1 MDVNKVDVRKVIN
14 IILLEFIISSFGI
27 LAGYGYK
34 LYEENKKWD
43 MLMYPGIKIEGI
55 DVGGKSKEESINI
68 IGAKLSESVLRK
80 KSILKAKDKTF
91 EIENS
96 KIIDKFNIDEAV
108 SEALDFPKS
117 MNPLK
122 KHYLIKNGVQKEYT
136 IDVTYNK
143 TEINNLLMTIEKE
156 INKEPT
162 NASIIIDP
170 TDTKITYYEGK
181 DGIKVK
187 TAEFEN
193 SIKDSLVYNINESS
207 SIKIPTE
214 EVLPVITSDK
224 LENIN
229 SVISSFSTNYAESS
243 YQRSNNIKLAASFI
257 NGRILMPGETFSF
270 NDTVGERT
278 RERGFLEAPVIV
290 DNKVES
296 GFGGGICQ
304 VSSTLYNAVLLA
316 GMKATERTHHTLPS
330 AYVKLGLD
338 ATVDW
343 NNIDFKFKNTLE
355 YPILIDMS
363 ARNGILKVSLF
374 SNSEASKKK
383 YILTSDIYETI
394 NSGTTFVKDS
404 SLAIGSNKVI
414 QNSYNGFKV
423 KVIRNSYDNGS
434 MISSEVISNDYY
446 SPVNGVIKVGAK
458 GN

>member
-1 MDVNKVDVRKVIN
+1 MDVNKVDIRKVIN

-34 LYEENKKWD
+34 LNEENKKWD
-43 MLMYPGIKIEGI
+43 MLIYPGIKIEGI
-55 DVGGKSKEESINI
+55 DVGGKSKEESINL

-108 SEALDFPKS
+108 TEALDFPKR

-136 IDVTYNK
+136 INVTYNK
-143 TEINNLLMTIEKE
+143 IEINNLLKAIEKE
-156 INKEPT
+156 INKDPI
-162 NASIIIDP
+162 NASITIDP

-181 DGIKVK
+181 EGIKVK

-193 SIKDSLVYNINESS
+193 NIKDSLVYNTNEDL

-214 EVLPVITSDK
+214 EVMPAVTSDK

-229 SVISSFSTNYAESS
+229 SVISTFSTNYAESS

-355 YPILIDMS
+355 YPIVIDMS
-363 ARNGILKVSLF
+363 ASNGILKVSLF
-374 SNSEASKKK
+374 SNSEESKKK
-383 YILTSDIYETI
+383 YILKSNIYETI
-394 NSGTTFVKDS
+394 NSGTTFIKDS

-423 KVIRNSYDNGS
+423 KVIRSTYDNGN

>member
-1 MDVNKVDVRKVIN
+1 MDEKNINIRKVVN
-14 IILLEFIISSFGI
+14 IILLEFILSSTGI

-43 MLMYPGIKIEGI
+43 MLLYPGIKIEGI
-55 DVGGKSKEESINI
+55 DVGGKSKEECLNI
-68 IGAKLSESVLRK
+68 VQAKLSESVLRE
-80 KSILKAKDKTF
+80 KSILKTKDKTF

-96 KIIDKFNIDEAV
+96 KIIDKFNIDAAV
-108 SEALDFPKS
+108 TEALDFTKS
-117 MNPLK
+117 MDPLK
-122 KHYLIKNGVQKEYT
+122 KHYLIKNGVQKEYKV
-136 IDVTYNK
+136 DVTYNK
-143 TEINNLLMTIEKE
+143 TELNNLLKTIEKE
-156 INKEPT
+156 INKDPI

-187 TAEFEN
+187 TAELEN
-193 SIKDSLVYNINESS
+193 NIKDSLLNNTNEDS
-207 SIKIPTE
+207 SIKIPTA
-214 EVLPVITSDK
+214 EVMPALTSDH
-224 LENIN
+224 LTNIN
-229 SVISSFSTNYAESS
+229 SIISSFSTYYAESS

-257 NGRILMPGETFSF
+257 NGKILMPGETFSF

-278 RERGFLEAPVIV
+278 KERGFLEAPVIV

-316 GMKATERTHHTLPS
+316 GMNATERTHHTLPS
-330 AYVKLGLD
+330 AYVKLGMD

-355 YPILIDMS
+355 YPLLIDMS
-363 ARNGILKVSLF
+363 AKDGVLKVNLL

-383 YILTSDIYETI
+383 YLLKNDIYETI
-394 NSGTTFVKDS
+394 NSSTTLVNDS
-404 SLAIGSNKVI
+404 NLAIGSNKVV
-414 QNSYNGFKV
+414 QNSYTGFKV
-423 KVIRNSYDNGS
+423 KVIRSTYDDGKLV
-434 MISSEVISNDYY
+434 SSEVISNDYY